1 MGFQESL
8 LKLLELPQW
17 REGDNSLGVWAFFA
31 LKLSNLTQTHMS
43 RQLRNFNQ

>member
-17 REGDNSLGVWAFFA
+17 REGQNSLGVWAVVA
-31 LKLSNLTQTHMS
+31 VKWSDLTHI
-43 RQLRNFNQ
+43 